1 MKANAKP
8 LKGDC
13 RDAFSSTMG
22 NSNTRTAPTT
32 PPPPAML
39 AADDIE
45 QRAADLEAFANGIL
59 SRSREMRAV
68 ASKMRGAR

>member
-1 MKANAKP
+1 MSTKA

-13 RDAFSSTMG
+13 RDAFMSNMG
-22 NSNTRTAPTT
+22 SNSRNAPTT

-39 AADDIE
+39 AADDIDR
-45 QRAADLEAFANGIL
+45 RAADLEAFANGIL

-68 ASKMRGAR
+68 ASKMRGDR

>member
-1 MKANAKP
+1 MKT

-13 RDAFSSTMG
+13 RDAFTSNMG
-22 NSNTRTAPTT
+22 NSSTRTAPTT

-45 QRAADLEAFANGIL
+45 KRAADLEAFANGIL
-59 SRSREMRAV
+59 ARSREMRTV
-68 ASKMRGAR
+68 AGKMRGAR